1 MVKDKMAE
9 NTGASADLLALTS
22 QIVSAHLSNNSVS
35 IGDVPKLIEQVF
47 ATLNGVQGGAPAMG
61 VKRDPAVPVKKSIT
75 KDYLVCLEDG
85 SKHKMLKRHLMS
97 AYGMTPDQYRAKW
110 GLPADYPMVAP
121 SYSKVRSAL
130 AKKVGLGTKRM
141 RARVARN
148 GRS

>member
-9 NTGASADLLALTS
+9 NIAAAADLLALTS
-22 QIVSAHLSNNSVS
+22 QIVSAHLSNNTVS
-35 IGDVPKLIEQVF
+35 IGDVPKLIEQVYT
-47 ATLNGVQGGAPAMG
+47 TLNGVHGGAPNMG

-97 AYGMTPDQYRAKW
+97 SYGMTPDQYRAKW

-141 RARVARN
+141 RARTAR
-148 GRS
+148 GGKA